1 VRAVSER
8 HNDRVRVKSL
18 SRGVVELPWTS
29 RIALF
34 EEIRH
39 LVLARPI
46 IDAFEAVGVS
56 RPVILTHAQKVDL
69 VTLLDFWGSQNAGG
83 LKGLPEGLYELR
95 DALHDDLHETQ
106 KERS

>member
-8 HNDRVRVKSL
+8 HNDRVRISL

-29 RIALF
+29 RTALF
-34 EEIRH
+34 EEIRY
-39 LVLARPI
+39 LDSAKPI

-56 RPVILTHAQKVDL
+56 RSVVLPDEQKG
-69 VTLLDFWGSQNAGG
+69 LLIELIEFWATQTRFG

-95 DALHDDLHETQ
+95 NALHDDLYDAQ
-106 KERS
+106 KERG